1 MNKEKVTINENE
13 AIELMAYILTSSEGL
28 MKEPPH
34 YAILRMVSIADRM
47 AGMWAPRASGD
58 LAKYLGVSPASATE
72 MIQRL
77 AKNGFVDY
85 VPYKGAQL
93 TETGL
98 EHGMMMK
105 RRHRLA
111 EVLLTML
118 PFEGDIHETA
128 CRLEHAFNDD
138 LEVCVSLLLGNPQ
151 TDPSGSKIPP
161 PNSRIKDR
169 LEHNSSLVT
178 LDKLSE
184 SSSGEIVLIMT
195 TSATREILRKVG
207 LSTGDVMKK
216 SGEKYNCNGDAIEI
230 SEELAKR
237 IILRCDS

>member
-1 MNKEKVTINENE
+1 MVTGHFQEFEDEYLETLYHFNEKSPGKRVRN
-13 AIELMAYILTSSEGL
+13 
-28 MKEPPH
+28 
-34 YAILRMVSIADRM
+34 
-47 AGMWAPRASGD
+47 GD

-216 SGEKYNCNGDAIEI
+216 SGGKYSCNGDAIEI

-237 IILRCDS
+237 IILRCGS

>member
-1 MNKEKVTINENE
+1 M
-13 AIELMAYILTSSEGL
+13 
-28 MKEPPH
+28 
-34 YAILRMVSIADRM
+34 
-47 AGMWAPRASGD
+47 
-58 LAKYLGVSPASATE
+58 
-72 MIQRL
+72 
-77 AKNGFVDY
+77 
-85 VPYKGAQL
+85 
-93 TETGL
+93 
-98 EHGMMMK
+98 
-105 RRHRLA
+105 A

-195 TSATREILRKVG
+195 TSATREVLRKVG

-216 SGEKYNCNGDAIEI
+216 SGEKYSCNGDTIEI

-237 IILRCDS
+237 IILRCNS

>member
-1 MNKEKVTINENE
+1 M
-13 AIELMAYILTSSEGL
+13 
-28 MKEPPH
+28 
-34 YAILRMVSIADRM
+34 
-47 AGMWAPRASGD
+47 
-58 LAKYLGVSPASATE
+58 
-72 MIQRL
+72 
-77 AKNGFVDY
+77 
-85 VPYKGAQL
+85 
-93 TETGL
+93 
-98 EHGMMMK
+98 
-105 RRHRLA
+105 A

-138 LEVCVSLLLGNPQ
+138 LEVCVSLLLGNPEI
-151 TDPSGSKIPP
+151 DPSGSKIPP

-195 TSATREILRKVG
+195 TSATREILREVG

-216 SGEKYNCNGDAIEI
+216 SGAKYSCNGDAMEI

-237 IILRCDS
+237 IILRCNS

>member
-1 MNKEKVTINENE
+1 MNELSDFEEMYLKRMFEIHSEQPS
-13 AIELMAYILTSSEGL
+13 AIVKTSML
-28 MKEPPH
+28 
-34 YAILRMVSIADRM
+34 ADSM
-47 AGMWAPRASGD
+47 
-58 LAKYLGVSPASATE
+58 GVSAASTTE

-138 LEVCVSLLLGNPQ
+138 LEVCVSLLLGNPE

-178 LDKLSE
+178 LDKLTE

-195 TSATREILRKVG
+195 TSATREVLRKVG
-207 LSTGDVMKK
+207 LSTGDVIKK
-216 SGEKYNCNGDAIEI
+216 SGEKYSCNGDTIEI